1 MSELDHMRFRAPN
14 ALDLVRI
21 AVAGLIFIHGAARVV
36 SGGVTPFGEWL
47 DGQGFPVGVVWAWAV
62 TIYELT
68 APVLIALRR
77 FVSLLCLGHVGI
89 LALGMVMV
97 HLPNGWFVVG
107 LGRNGMEYSVLLI
120 VCLLAVAYAHAPLR
134 FGAKREVKS

>member
-1 MSELDHMRFRAPN
+1 MTTSTDTRTLRALTSIRIGV
-14 ALDLVRI
+14 AL
-21 AVAGLIFIHGAARVV
+21 LIFIHGAARITA
-36 SGGVTPFGEWL
+36 GGVGPFGEWL
-47 DGQGFPVGVVWAWAV
+47 GTQGFPMGIAWAWAV
-62 TIYELT
+62 TVFE
-68 APVLIALRR
+68 LIAPALIILRR

-120 VCLLAVAYAHAPLR
+120 LCLLAVAWAEWPGR
-134 FGAKREVKS
+134 RQGG